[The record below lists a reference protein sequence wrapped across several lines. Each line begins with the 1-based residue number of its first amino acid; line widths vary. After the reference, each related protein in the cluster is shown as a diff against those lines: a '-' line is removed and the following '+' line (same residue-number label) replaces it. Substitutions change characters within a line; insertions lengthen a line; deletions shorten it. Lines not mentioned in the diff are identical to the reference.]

1 LNLLAVAVFF
11 WGWRDCRRREMIEF
25 LMQMPTATMMF
36 LATAALSLAATL
48 VVLRL

>member
-1 LNLLAVAVFF
+1 
-11 WGWRDCRRREMIEF
+11 MIEF

-36 LATAALSLAATL
+36 FATAILSVAATL